1 MHMRRK
7 VMMGALALALPVGT
21 IAAFSPSALAKKP
34 PPNPISCSNFG
45 STITFGTPLSTPGV
59 ATSAKLANAT
69 SIVGGSFNCT
79 PGTNNASFGNL
90 SIAGGKNTK
99 LAKTDPRYNKTT
111 GVKYAAGTKSSF
123 VSGGAKSLKKSLKFI
138 NFTVNGHAT
147 QFKTKGNPTEVIGG
161 ACPGEVGFVIG
172 GQVKTG
178 FYLTKTAKL
187 TVCIGADT
195 GPGTTGS
202 FGVDI
207 LTNSQTQQIVNASID
222 PAHSTATL

>member
-1 MHMRRK
+1 
-7 VMMGALALALPVGT
+7 MGVLALALPVGT
-21 IAAFSPSALAKKP
+21 IAALSPVASAKKA

-69 SIVGGSFNCT
+69 NVVGGSFNCT
-79 PGTNNASFGNL
+79 PGTNNATFGNL
-90 SIAGGKNTK
+90 SIAGGKNPK
-99 LAKTDPRYNKTT
+99 LSKSDPRYNKTA
-111 GVKYAAGTKSSF
+111 GIKYVAGTKASF
-123 VSGGAKSLKKSLKFI
+123 VSGGAKSLKKSLKII

-147 QFKTKGNPTEVIGG
+147 QFKTKGNPSEVIGG
-161 ACPGEVGFVIG
+161 ACPGEVGFVIS

-178 FYLTKTAKL
+178 FYDTKTAQL
-187 TVCIGADT
+187 TVCLGADT

-222 PAHSTATL
+222 PAHSKATL

>member
-1 MHMRRK
+1 MRRK
-7 VMMGALALALPVGT
+7 ILMGAFALALPVGT
-21 IAAFSPSALAKKP
+21 VAVFSSSAVAAKP
-34 PPNPISCSNFG
+34 PPNPISCTNFG

-59 ATSAKLANAT
+59 ATSAKVANPT
-69 SIVGGSFNCT
+69 SVTGGSFNCA
-79 PGTNNASFGNL
+79 PGAGNASFGNL

-99 LAKTDPRYNKTT
+99 LAKTDPRYNKAT

-123 VSGGAKSLKKSLKFI
+123 VSGGAKSLKKSLKII

-147 QFKTKGNPTEVIGG
+147 QFKTKGNPAEVIGG
-161 ACPGEVGFVIG
+161 ACPGEVGFVIS

-207 LTNSQTQQIVNASID
+207 LTNSQTQQIVTASID
-222 PAHSTATL
+222 PAHSSAVL

>member
-1 MHMRRK
+1 MRRK

-21 IAAFSPSALAKKP
+21 IAAFSPSAVAVKP

-59 ATSAKLANAT
+59 ATTAKVANAT
-69 SIVGGSFNCT
+69 SVTGGSFNCT
-79 PGTNNASFGNL
+79 PGTNNATFGNL

-99 LAKTDPRYNKTT
+99 LAKTDPALQQDNRRE
-111 GVKYAAGTKSSF
+111 VRRGTKSSF
-123 VSGGAKSLKKSLKFI
+123 VSGGAKSLKKSLKII
-138 NFTVNGHAT
+138 NFMVNGHAT
-147 QFKTKGNPTEVIGG
+147 QFKTKGNPAEVIGG

-187 TVCIGADT
+187 TVCLGADT
-195 GPGTTGS
+195 GFGTTNS

-207 LTNSQTQQIVNASID
+207 LTNSPTQQIVTASID
-222 PAHSTATL
+222 PAHSTAVL